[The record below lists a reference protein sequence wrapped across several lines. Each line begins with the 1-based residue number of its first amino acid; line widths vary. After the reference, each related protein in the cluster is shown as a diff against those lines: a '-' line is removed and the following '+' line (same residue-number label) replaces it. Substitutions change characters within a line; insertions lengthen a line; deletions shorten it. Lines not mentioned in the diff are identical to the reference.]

1 MHYVPFTVLFSAA
14 TVVFMDTDRGFKG
27 GEPCQSKFEEGVDY
41 FRPPALREISKSTCN
56 MGSGIKWLLNHYFPS

>member
-1 MHYVPFTVLFSAA
+1 MHYVPFTVLFSATRA

-41 FRPPALREISKSTCN
+41 FRPPALRENSTCN
-56 MGSGIKWLLNHYFPS
+56 MGSGIKCQLNHYFPS